1 MILSRV
7 RSTRCRHPNITTHI
21 KLSRRFV
28 KAKRM
33 KVVKVTEQ
41 ILAAKKI
48 DGIQEIK
55 VFRILNTPAFYKVTN
70 NFISIIFI
78 SDNIIIF
85 CVAGPKE
92 GRGTILVNLSLCMTL
107 SPVVLVK
114 FSDIDYDFYNPQLHG
129 QFQRC
134 TKAASV
140 TLTQSELPTHCCSSD
155 MTTSF
160 IEENNAFKELP
171 KPSTY
176 ITNFIF
182 NNLFSY
188 LLSYLF
194 MIIRVYLYKYCIYS
208 NVMLMCW
215 PRPIFSS

>member
-1 MILSRV
+1 
-7 RSTRCRHPNITTHI
+7 
-21 KLSRRFV
+21 
-28 KAKRM
+28 M

-55 VFRILNTPAFYKVTN
+55 VFKILNTPVFYKVTN
-70 NFISIIFI
+70 VFISIIFI

-129 QFQRC
+129 QFQC
-134 TKAASV
+134 CIQVVSM
-140 TLTQSELPTHCCSSD
+140 TLVQLELSTRCCSSD
-155 MTTSF
+155 MSMSF
-160 IEENNAFKELP
+160 IEKNKAFKEIP

-176 ITNFIF
+176 ISNFIF
-182 NNLFSY
+182 INLFSY
-188 LLSYLF
+188 LLPYLF

>member
-1 MILSRV
+1 
-7 RSTRCRHPNITTHI
+7 
-21 KLSRRFV
+21 
-28 KAKRM
+28 M

-55 VFRILNTPAFYKVTN
+55 VFKILNTPVFYKVTN
-70 NFISIIFI
+70 VFISIIFI

-107 SPVVLVK
+107 FPVVLVK
-114 FSDIDYDFYNPQLHG
+114 FSDFDYDFYNPQLHG

-140 TLTQSELPTHCCSSD
+140 TLTQSELPTQ
-155 MTTSF
+155 
-160 IEENNAFKELP
+160 N
-171 KPSTY
+171 
-176 ITNFIF
+176 
-182 NNLFSY
+182 
-188 LLSYLF
+188 
-194 MIIRVYLYKYCIYS
+194 
-208 NVMLMCW
+208 
-215 PRPIFSS
+215 